1 MMGEQFSGY
10 MFSINQL
17 VIPVTTFDLDSAMYM
32 YMYKCGSGWIFL
44 NDSLTWYVGQFSYTY
59 RYYSEF
65 Q

>member
-32 YMYKCGSGWIFL
+32 YMCKCGSG
-44 NDSLTWYVGQFSYTY
+44 
-59 RYYSEF
+59 
-65 Q
+65 